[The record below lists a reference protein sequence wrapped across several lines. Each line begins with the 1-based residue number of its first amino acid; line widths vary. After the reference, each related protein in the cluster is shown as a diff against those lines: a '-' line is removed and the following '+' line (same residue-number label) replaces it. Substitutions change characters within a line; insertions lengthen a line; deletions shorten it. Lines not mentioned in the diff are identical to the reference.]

1 MYWNLTATMDQ
12 KDVQNLEGLIYLII
26 TETIFTFTYSVLHTF
41 PEELPAILR
50 EISDGLYSP
59 GPCYIS
65 KMLSLVSFI

>member
-59 GPCYIS
+59 GPYYIS